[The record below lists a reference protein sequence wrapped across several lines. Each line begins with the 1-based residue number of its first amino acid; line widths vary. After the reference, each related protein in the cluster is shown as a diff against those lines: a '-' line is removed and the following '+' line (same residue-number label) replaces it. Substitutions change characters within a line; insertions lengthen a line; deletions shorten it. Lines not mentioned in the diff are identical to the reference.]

1 MATGS
6 ICGKEQWRL
15 RLSALLGDRLVWLG
29 EWVRRISK
37 PTIRPCVPSCAVVPL
52 LWLWLRLLRSDK
64 PVLTVFV
71 SGEGKPGGLRVVLR
85 KTGSGNY
92 VATS

>member
-1 MATGS
+1 MATGL

-29 EWVRRISK
+29 EWVRRIFK
-37 PTIRPCVPSCAVVPL
+37 PTIRLCVPSYAVVPL
-52 LWLWLRLLRSDK
+52 LGLWLRSSRSDK
-64 PVLTVFV
+64 SVLTVFV
-71 SGEGKPGGLRVVLR
+71 AGEGKPGGLRVVLR
-85 KTGSGNY
+85 KTGSGNH